1 MSVFDGSTFG
11 KNQGKHLCDSLKVV
25 DQKKW
30 TSARVLKYEH
40 MKHIVVP
47 TDFSSNAQKALDF
60 AVQLARKA
68 QGAHIH
74 IVHAFSL
81 LENVFI
87 DRKALRDAW
96 NEEQKK
102 EKQAQLD
109 ALVQGLLSHYPT
121 QECSAHLYSGPVV
134 DVVIDYCNKVQ
145 ASMVVMGTQGA
156 SGLAEV
162 FIGSNTSAIIARTSI
177 PVLAVPKEFEGT
189 MPTEMVLAVRH
200 FAEKEA
206 LSPMLPLL
214 CSILNL
220 PVIVVVF
227 EPYEQD
233 ETVVA
238 QDRQEL
244 QQYAQWLKEKCPAL
258 VVQSL
263 VIKGENFEE
272 RLQSFCNINGQSI
285 LAMITHKRSFWEQ
298 LYAPSLTRKMAYHTC
313 VPLLALPSTEI

>member
-1 MSVFDGSTFG
+1 MVQLFG
-11 KNQGKHLCDSLKVV
+11 KIRGKHLWASLKVV
-25 DQKKW
+25 GKKKW

-60 AVQLARKA
+60 AVQIARKA

-87 DRKALRDAW
+87 DRKLLRDAW
-96 NEEQKK
+96 NEEQKT

-109 ALVQGLLSHYPT
+109 ALVQGLLSNYPAQGCT
-121 QECSAHLYSGPVV
+121 AHLFSGPVV
-134 DVVIDYCNKVQ
+134 DVVIDFCNQVQ

-162 FIGSNTSAIIARTSI
+162 LIGSNTSAIIARTSI
-177 PVLAVPKEFEGT
+177 PVLAVPEEFEGA
-189 MPTEMVLAVRH
+189 MPTDMVLAVRH

-206 LSPMLPLL
+206 LLAMLPPL
-214 CSILNL
+214 CNILDL
-220 PVIVVVF
+220 PVKVVVF

-233 ETVVA
+233 ATVVA

-258 VVQSL
+258 VVQPL
-263 VIKGENFEE
+263 VIEGKNFEE
-272 RLQSFCNINGQSI
+272 SLQSFCNKNGHSI

-298 LYAPSLTRKMAYHTC
+298 LYAPSLTRKMAYHTS
-313 VPLLALPSTEI
+313 VPLLALPGGEV